1 MIEAI
6 VFPLLMVGSIVA
18 ACMIEGL
25 PKPRI

>member
-1 MIEAI
+1 MVEAI
-6 VFPLLMVGSIVA
+6 VFPLLMIGSIVA